1 MIYLDNGA
9 TSFHKPVQV
18 RRAMLD
24 AMIRCANPGRGGYR
38 AAMEAANEVFR
49 CRETAGRMFGC
60 TPEQVVFTS
69 NCTHGL
75 NIAIRT
81 LVKPGANVVISGFE
95 HNAVTRT
102 LYGLGAVVHTA
113 GRKLF
118 DWDDTLREFDA
129 ALNTRPD
136 AAVFT
141 HVSNVFG
148 YILPVAEMA
157 GMCRARGIPFVV
169 DAAQSAGCLPVSLE
183 ALGADFIAMPGHKGL
198 LGPQGTGLLLCGR
211 EPEPLLTGGTGSE
224 SVRQEMPEFTPDRA
238 EAGTLNVPGIAGL
251 RAGMEYVEQV
261 GTDRILSRES
271 QCAAA
276 ARRSWRNW
284 ECKFFMARIRRGR
297 CHSGRVWTVRR
308 QRRFFP
314 AGGLPFGRD
323 CTARR
328 LPMRARERWKREP
341 SASALAMMRRPG
353 SSGCWRRQR
362 PNFRPGNFKNFYTFS
377 IAISFGISYNK
388 ADNR

>member
-118 DWDDTLREFDA
+118 DWDDTLRQFDA

-261 GTDRILSRES
+261 GTDRILSREC
-271 QCAAA
+271 QCA
-276 ARRSWRNW
+276 RRCA
-284 ECKFFMARIRRGR
+284 EELEKLGMQVFYGAHQAG
-297 CHSGRVWTVRR
+297 TV
-308 QRRFFP
+308 
-314 AGGLPFGRD
+314 
-323 CTARR
+323 
-328 LPMRARERWKREP
+328 
-341 SASALAMMRRPG
+341 S
-353 SSGCWRRQR
+353 
-362 PNFRPGNFKNFYTFS
+362 FRPGMDCEAAAQILS
-377 IAISFGISYNK
+377 RRGIAVRAGLHCAPLAHESAGTLETGTVRVSFGHDASPRQLRLLAEAASK
-388 ADNR
+388 LPPR

>member
-118 DWDDTLREFDA
+118 DWDDTLRQFDA

-271 QCAAA
+271 QCA
-276 ARRSWRNW
+276 RRCA
-284 ECKFFMARIRRGR
+284 EELEKLGMQVFYGAHQAG
-297 CHSGRVWTVRR
+297 TV
-308 QRRFFP
+308 
-314 AGGLPFGRD
+314 
-323 CTARR
+323 
-328 LPMRARERWKREP
+328 
-341 SASALAMMRRPG
+341 S
-353 SSGCWRRQR
+353 
-362 PNFRPGNFKNFYTFS
+362 FRPGMDCEAAAQILS
-377 IAISFGISYNK
+377 RRGIAVRAGLHCAPLAHESAGTLETGTVRVSFGHDASPRQLRLLAEAASK
-388 ADNR
+388 LPPR